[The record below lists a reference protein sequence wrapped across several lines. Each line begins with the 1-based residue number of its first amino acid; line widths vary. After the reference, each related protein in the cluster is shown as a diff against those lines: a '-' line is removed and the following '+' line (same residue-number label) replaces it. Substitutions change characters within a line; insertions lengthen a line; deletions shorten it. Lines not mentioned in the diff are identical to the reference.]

1 MHIPLLAELVDLRE
15 MGSQALL
22 KQCTEGFPMK
32 GGLAEPGVF
41 PTANA
46 EAPELSR
53 LWKKRRTG
61 RRPSKETP

>member
-15 MGSQALL
+15 MGSQARL
-22 KQCTEGFPMK
+22 KQCTQGFPMK
-32 GGLAEPGVF
+32 GGLAEPGVY

-53 LWKKRRTG
+53 EELMEEAKDRAA
-61 RRPSKETP
+61 PL